1 MAPASTG
8 ELPVHGTRQERGG
21 HAQLFVLA
29 ERLTGHA
36 TFLTATLVVV
46 DDATAPHCVQVRIL
60 TFDDVTV
67 LSPLPGQNVPAG
79 SDGQAFAGTLMLPH
93 GWRTPLIPD
102 DLARAAAAAGLDTG
116 AWSEPEA
123 RQLLTFLGEAREGSP
138 VRAQRIAA
146 IISALEA
153 QR

>member
-21 HAQLFVLA
+21 DVQLFVLD

-36 TFLTATLVVV
+36 TFLTATLVV
-46 DDATAPHCVQVRIL
+46 DEARAPHCVRVRIL

-67 LSPLPGQNVPAG
+67 LSPLPGQHVPAG
-79 SDGQAFAGTLMLPH
+79 RDGQAFAGTLMLPH
-93 GWRTPLIPD
+93 GWRTPQIPD
-102 DLARAAAAAGLDTG
+102 DLARAAAAAGIDTG

-123 RQLLTFLGEAREGSP
+123 RQLLTFLGEAREDSP
-138 VRAQRIAA
+138 VRAQRISA

>member
-8 ELPVHGTRQERGG
+8 EVPVHGTRQERGG
-21 HAQLFVLA
+21 RAQLFVLD
-29 ERLTGHA
+29 ERLTGHT
-36 TFLTATLVVV
+36 TFLTATLVV
-46 DDATAPHCVQVRIL
+46 DDTTAPHCVQVRIL

-79 SDGQAFAGTLMLPH
+79 RDGQAFAGVLMLPH

-102 DLARAAAAAGLDTG
+102 DFARAAAAAGIDTDT
-116 AWSEPEA
+116 WSEPEA
-123 RQLLTFLGEAREGSP
+123 RQLLTFLGEAREDSP